1 VKDGVT
7 KCIDTS
13 VWIPYLVPEP
23 LQPQARNL
31 ITPLLASSVRLVAPA
46 FAWAEVGSV
55 LRKKVRLGAVTS
67 IQAAGF
73 YDDFCQMP
81 VEYLDSDAIRVR
93 TWAIT
98 EQFSLATLY
107 DAAFLAVA
115 ELESAE
121 FWTADQSLLNTLRL
135 CPAYV
140 HKLEA

>member
-1 VKDGVT
+1 VT

-13 VWIPYLVPEP
+13 VWIPYLLPET

-31 ITPLLASSVRLVAPA
+31 ITPLLTSNQRLVAPA
-46 FAWAEVGSV
+46 FAWTEVGSV
-55 LRKKVRLGAVTS
+55 LRKKVRLGVITAAE
-67 IQAAGF
+67 AAGF

-81 VEYLDSDAIRVR
+81 IDYLDSDRIR
-93 TWAIT
+93 TKTYEIA

-121 FWTADQSLLNTLRL
+121 FWTADRSLLNTLTP
-135 CPAYV
+135 CPVYV
-140 HKLEA
+140 KKLEP

>member
-1 VKDGVT
+1 MT

-13 VWIPYLVPEP
+13 VWIPYLLPET

-31 ITPLLASSVRLVAPA
+31 ITPLLTSNQRLVAPA
-46 FAWAEVGSV
+46 FAWTEVGSV
-55 LRKKVRLGAVTS
+55 LRKKVRLGVITAAE
-67 IQAAGF
+67 AAGF

-81 VEYLDSDAIRVR
+81 IDYLDSDRIR
-93 TWAIT
+93 TKTYEIA

-121 FWTADQSLLNTLRL
+121 FWTADRSLLNTLTP
-135 CPAYV
+135 CPVYV
-140 HKLEA
+140 KKLEP

>member
-1 VKDGVT
+1 MT

-13 VWIPYLVPEP
+13 VWIPYLLPET

-31 ITPLLASSVRLVAPA
+31 ITPLLTANVRLVAPA
-46 FAWAEVGSV
+46 FAWTEVGSV
-55 LRKKVRLGAVTS
+55 LRKKVRLGVITTAE
-67 IQAAGF
+67 AAEF

-81 VEYLDSDAIRVR
+81 IDYLDSDRIRAK
-93 TWAIT
+93 TYEIA

-121 FWTADQSLLNTLRL
+121 FWTADQSLLNTLSP

-140 HKLEA
+140 KKLEP

>member
-1 VKDGVT
+1 MT

-13 VWIPYLVPEP
+13 IWIPYLVPEAWQ
-23 LQPQARNL
+23 LEARNL
-31 ITPLLASSVRLVAPA
+31 ITPLLLSEVRLIAPA

-55 LRKKVRLGAVTS
+55 LRKKVRLGLITAV
-67 IQAAGF
+67 QASEF

-81 VEYLDSDAIRVR
+81 IDYLDSDAIRIK
-93 TWAIT
+93 TWAIAQ
-98 EQFSLATLY
+98 QFSLATLY

-115 ELESAE
+115 ELEGAE
-121 FWTADQSLLNTLRL
+121 FWTADQSLLNTLNP